1 MKYFCF
7 CFPIRMGV
15 VITSS
20 LVILEN
26 LMYLVVI
33 LMYNAEDLKLKAEKF
48 QEMKKDLSSTEQLDS
63 FLNYVVKGE
72 RIISNFNS
80 FKLSLIL

>member
-1 MKYFCF
+1 
-7 CFPIRMGV
+7 MGV

-26 LMYLVVI
+26 LIYLVVI

-63 FLNYVVKGE
+63 FLNYVVKSE
-72 RIISNFNS
+72 RIIFNFKS